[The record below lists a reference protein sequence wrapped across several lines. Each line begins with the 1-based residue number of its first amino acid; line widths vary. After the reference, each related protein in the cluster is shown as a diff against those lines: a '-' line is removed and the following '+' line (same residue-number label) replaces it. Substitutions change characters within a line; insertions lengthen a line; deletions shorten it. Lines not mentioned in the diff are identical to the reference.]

1 MALLLTG
8 ADATLESANSPFPCK
23 HRKFAPHPTF
33 SHRELYLSLHF
44 LIDVS
49 FSTSLAGILIMFT
62 LQFDTPQVFIYS
74 P

>member
-23 HRKFAPHPTF
+23 HRKFAPHSTF
-33 SHRELYLSLHF
+33 SHRELYSSLHF

-49 FSTSLAGILIMFT
+49 FSTSLADILIMST
-62 LQFDTPQVFIYS
+62 LQFDMPQVFIYS